1 MDEVMR
7 TCIYETL
14 GYADI
19 VKGMQKNRRPR
30 PGSVMPQAR
39 KAASTPRLPQAW
51 RTCRSLLCKRAFHGW
66 DCLPAM
72 AALPKDTRLVCAP
85 IACSVSIG
93 LVVSFF
99 SHSCR

>member
-30 PGSVMPQAR
+30 PGRVMPQAR

-51 RTCRSLLCKRAFHGW
+51 RTCRSLLCERAFHGW

-72 AALPKDTRLVCAP
+72 AALPKDT
-85 IACSVSIG
+85 
-93 LVVSFF
+93 
-99 SHSCR
+99 